1 MLKGKQKKILPASLL
16 IKGKIMDNQ
25 KIIELYDS
33 NINMTLS
40 ELSKI
45 TGLTVKQLKN
55 ILLGVK

>member
-1 MLKGKQKKILPASLL
+1 MLKGKQKTTLLASLS
-16 IKGKIMDNQ
+16 IKGLIMDNQ

>member
-1 MLKGKQKKILPASLL
+1 
-16 IKGKIMDNQ
+16 MDNQ

-33 NINMTLS
+33 NINMTLL

>member
-1 MLKGKQKKILPASLL
+1 
-16 IKGKIMDNQ
+16 MDNQ

-55 ILLGVK
+55 ILLGIK